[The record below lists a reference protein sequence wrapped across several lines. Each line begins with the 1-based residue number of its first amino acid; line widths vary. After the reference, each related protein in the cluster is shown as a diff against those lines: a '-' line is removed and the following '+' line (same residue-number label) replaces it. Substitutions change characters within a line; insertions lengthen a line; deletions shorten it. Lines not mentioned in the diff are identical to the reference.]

1 MDKERIIAYMVK
13 EGFNHKLLNELS
25 PKELYRMFILCLV
38 FNSGI
43 VL

>member
-1 MDKERIIAYMVK
+1 MNREKIITYMVK
-13 EGFNHKLLNELS
+13 EGFNYKLLNELT

-38 FNSGI
+38 FNSNI